1 MQKLRFLPL
10 AAIGLAFGLLTA
22 CDSTS
27 SKDAPSVST
36 ALYVSGNPTTLQAN
50 TTYHL
55 AGTVENV
62 TSWSWTVVN
71 SATGKTVATISA
83 DAPNGSGSTDVGKGS
98 SSKLVEFTVTS
109 AWGATGTYVITGA
122 LTGTDG
128 STINTTVTVTA
139 TPGGTNTTE
148 TPLSSVVS
156 LDVAAQGVTGVNS
169 FISIG
174 NAKSYSGTETKT
186 YFANTDLVITYDAA
200 NTTQT
205 NFESTAEGV
214 SDNTLGSTYWG
225 TGRAT
230 LITDVG
236 STEPTSLTTAKASLG
251 TAQSAAIVSGHY
263 YVVKTVEGIYAVLYA
278 SNLSGTGNSLTL
290 TVKIL
295 E

>member
-139 TPGGTNTTE
+139 TPGGTNTSATA
-148 TPLSSVVS
+148 TTLYTTGAVYDVNGPSKGAFDLISNVGVS
-156 LDVAAQGVTGVNS
+156 AS
-169 FISIG
+169 
-174 NAKSYSGTETKT
+174 
-186 YFANTDLVITYDAA
+186 
-200 NTTQT
+200 
-205 NFESTAEGV
+205 
-214 SDNTLGSTYWG
+214 SDNTTKDLKDLTTKGTVFDGTLYSGNGATFVKAATTFDFDNATVESITAAYTAGTATTTLAASQGDVWIIKTTRSSATYYI
-225 TGRAT
+225 AIQ
-230 LITDVG
+230 ITDVKVETTS
-236 STEPTSLTTAKASLG
+236 STANDG
-251 TAQSAAIVSGHY
+251 
-263 YVVKTVEGIYAVLYA
+263 YVLFDYRK
-278 SNLSGTGNSLTL
+278 
-290 TVKIL
+290 
-295 E
+295 